1 MSLLFAPFLTCGS
14 CGGSL
19 RKWSCSSRDRGW
31 IEFLAP
37 SGAAAA
43 AAAAAGG
50 GAAGAGGDGTMV
62 GWK

>member
-43 AAAAAGG
+43 AAGGG
-50 GAAGAGGDGTMV
+50 GAGGAGGDGIMV

>member
-1 MSLLFAPFLTCGS
+1 MSLLFAPFLSCGS
-14 CGGSL
+14 FGGSL

-43 AAAAAGG
+43 AAGG
-50 GAAGAGGDGTMV
+50 GGAGGDGTMV

>member
-19 RKWSCSSRDRGW
+19 GKWSCSSRDRGW

-43 AAAAAGG
+43 AAAAG
-50 GAAGAGGDGTMV
+50 GAGGHGTMV